1 MCLITVNASGLLKP
15 VGMHDGLRQDCAT
28 TNQTVRKMDSLLIKG
43 GVPLHG
49 EVTISGAKN
58 AVLPIMAAT
67 LLTREPCVI
76 RRVPDLS
83 DVKFMGKILQSLGC
97 EVRMEGDEVHV
108 QARDLKGVGDY
119 DLIRKMRG
127 SVCILGPLLARL
139 QEACVS
145 LPGGC
150 VIGSRPID
158 LHLKG
163 LEALGAKVSIKGGYV
178 TTKAPRLTGAEIFL
192 GGRSGPTVL
201 GTANVMMAATLAEGV
216 TLIESAACE
225 PEVMDLA
232 AFLNSMGAKI
242 QGAGSPTITVT
253 GVRKLHG
260 AEHEVIPDRIEAA
273 TYAIAAAASG
283 GEVTIK
289 GARLDHMNA
298 VLDKLRE
305 AGVRCERH
313 RSNLVVSRGR
323 KFQPVDITTLP
334 YSGFPT
340 DVQAQMMVLMT
351 LTQGIS
357 IITERI
363 FESRF
368 MHVSELARLGADI
381 AIEGPSAIVKG
392 GRPLSGAPVM
402 ASDLRASAAL
412 AIAGLVAKGTT
423 LVNRIYHLDRGYEKI
438 DAKLKKL
445 GARIERVHEPQ

>member
-1 MCLITVNASGLLKP
+1 
-15 VGMHDGLRQDCAT
+15 
-28 TNQTVRKMDSLLIKG
+28 MDSLSIKG

-67 LLTREPCVI
+67 LLTSETCII

-83 DVKFMGKILQSLGC
+83 DVKFMGEILISLGA
-97 EVRMEGDEVHV
+97 EVKFDGDTLTVR
-108 QARDLKGVGDY
+108 AAKITPVGDY

-127 SVCILGPLLARL
+127 SVCIMGPLLGRL
-139 QEACVS
+139 RKATVS

-150 VIGSRPID
+150 VIGARPID

-163 LEALGAKVSIKGGYV
+163 FQALGAKIRIEAGYVHATAPKLKGGD
-178 TTKAPRLTGAEIFL
+178 LFL
-192 GGRSGPTVL
+192 GGRAGPTVL
-201 GTANVMMAATLAEGV
+201 GTANIMMAAALAEGV
-216 TLIESAACE
+216 TIIESAACE
-225 PEVMDLA
+225 PEVVDVA
-232 AFLNSMGAKI
+232 KFLNAMGAKI
-242 QGAGSPTITVT
+242 TGAGSPTVTIT
-253 GVRKLHG
+253 GVKTLHG

-273 TYAIAAAASG
+273 TFAIAAAATN
-283 GEVTIK
+283 GEVTIH
-289 GARLDHMNA
+289 GARADHLHA

-305 AGVRCERH
+305 AGVKIERNGPSLTVK
-313 RSNLVVSRGR
+313 RSGKL
-323 KFQPVDITTLP
+323 KPVDITTLP

-340 DVQAQMMVLMT
+340 DVQAQMMVLMA
-351 LTQGIS
+351 LTPGIS

-392 GRPLSGAPVM
+392 GKPLSGAPVM

-412 AIAGLVAKGTT
+412 VIAGLAAKGTT
-423 LVNRIYHLDRGYEKI
+423 LVNRVYHLDRGYEKI
-438 DAKLKKL
+438 DAKLRKL
-445 GARIERVHEPQ
+445 GARIERVQET